1 MFADGWRRDGE
12 LLMKIKKTFGL
23 IFAFVFVTSMF
34 LGTGVAALNDGG
46 HSSALMATRY
56 CTITNPA
63 DGATVSGTV
72 TITIDAYRTA
82 KLYIDGIYIA
92 RTSSY
97 NWDTT
102 GVSDGSHTIL
112 AKAPGISDTI
122 TVTVSNGG
130 GTNNAPVVTITA
142 PSNGATVSGTTTIT
156 VTVSDEDTL
165 VPDIYIGGTWVANAY
180 SYNWDTNA
188 YADGSIAIYATATD
202 TGGLTGDDTNTVT
215 IDNGGGQGWDKATLP
230 QIMPWWNDVID
241 VDQTSQTG
249 AGTVVV
255 IVDTGLVNNWRDFFP
270 EENIL
275 TEYCKSYTQ
284 DLGLDNVAY
293 DEDTEG
299 HGTSCT
305 ATIIG
310 YRLTVG
316 TESWIMGVA
325 EDAKIIM
332 LRSVYWIGGGVTET
346 TMLNNWADCID
357 YARSLKA
364 GPLSGYNM
372 IVSMSLGYD
381 NTNTALNNAV
391 ANAENAGIV
400 VSTSAGND
408 GPSADT
414 TAYPANLADC
424 TSVAAAGYTGL
435 TDAYGV
441 DGIAFDTPEND
452 FSNVFVSDFSSRGK
466 VDVTGI
472 GENTVLPGYDG
483 YYYMSGT
490 SFSCPQTA
498 GVYALM
504 FDSFGAMSVAWLEGH
519 LQDTCVD
526 LGYDVTVQGA
536 GFIQADGATS

>member
-1 MFADGWRRDGE
+1 
-12 LLMKIKKTFGL
+12 MKIKKTFGL
-23 IFAFVFVTSMF
+23 IFAFVFITSLF
-34 LGTGVAALNDGG
+34 LGISAAALGDGNVE
-46 HSSALMATRY
+46 SSLMRVKY
-56 CTITNPA
+56 VTITNPA
-63 DGATVSGTV
+63 DGSTVSGTV
-72 TITIDAYRTA
+72 TITIDATQTPT
-82 KLYIDGIYIA
+82 LYIDGILIGNTY
-92 RTSSY
+92 SY
-97 NWDTT
+97 SWDTT
-102 GVSDGSHTIL
+102 SYTDGSHSIR
-112 AKAPGISDTI
+112 ARIPGRSDTNV
-122 TVTVSNGG
+122 VTVSNGG

-142 PSNGATVSGTTTIT
+142 PSNGATVSGTTTIS

-180 SYNWDTNA
+180 SYNWDTTA
-188 YADGSIAIYATATD
+188 YADGSIAVYATATD

-215 IDNGGGQGWDKATLP
+215 IDNGGGGQGWDKATLP

-241 VDQTSQTG
+241 VDQTSYTG

-255 IVDTGLVNNWRDFFP
+255 IVDTGLVSNYLDYFP
-270 EENIL
+270 QENIL

-284 DLGLDNVAY
+284 DLGLDNVAF

-305 ATIIG
+305 GTIIG
-310 YRLTVG
+310 YHLTVG
-316 TESWIMGVA
+316 TESWVKGVA
-325 EDAKIIM
+325 EDAKIVM

-364 GPLSGYNM
+364 GPLAGYNM

-381 NTNTALNNAV
+381 NTNTNLDNAV

-400 VSTSAGND
+400 VVTSAGNG
-408 GPSADT
+408 GPGADT
-414 TAYPANLADC
+414 TAYPANLADT

-441 DGIAFDTPEND
+441 DGIAFNTPEND

-472 GENTVLPGYDG
+472 GENTVLPGEGG

-504 FDSFGAMSVAWLEGH
+504 FQSFGAQSVAWLEGH

-536 GFIQADGATS
+536 GFIQADGATV